1 MLRIWLIWHWCRCID
16 YHCRRWIC
24 SIRLLEMCH
33 VWNLIKEREWVSER
47 EKRGYSW
54 SDIKDIGAIQ
64 YESFA
69 FGESKRLS
77 SASYDHG
84 NYQMYAVCLFT
95 SFTCCHEIRKI
106 GMWWL
111 YLFIIIQWMMYNVV
125 TLLFCTAWI
134 TNDDSGIVS
143 TSVVI
148 NVSLGMDQRYTQR
161 KLTIGFL
168 INVYSRNHL
177 VRALFDDIT
186 PLLISAFAL
195 EPVV

>member
-1 MLRIWLIWHWCRCID
+1 
-16 YHCRRWIC
+16 
-24 SIRLLEMCH
+24 
-33 VWNLIKEREWVSER
+33 
-47 EKRGYSW
+47 
-54 SDIKDIGAIQ
+54 
-64 YESFA
+64 
-69 FGESKRLS
+69 
-77 SASYDHG
+77 
-84 NYQMYAVCLFT
+84 
-95 SFTCCHEIRKI
+95 
-106 GMWWL
+106 
-111 YLFIIIQWMMYNVV
+111 MMYNVV